1 MENIYLINNIDNK
14 GVLLIKTSTKLED
27 INNRNTLINVL
38 EQLYEKNIID
48 LDKKEDLE
56 FGYLSIPRQDEL
68 EFISKFMK
76 IIEL

>member
-1 MENIYLINNIDNK
+1 MENTYLINNVDNK

-38 EQLYEKNIID
+38 DELYKKNLIN
-48 LDKKEDLE
+48 LDKKENLE
-56 FGYLSIPRQDEL
+56 FGFLSIPRQDEL